1 MKKTAFFILLSG
13 LFANVVLGQSYETAL
28 EFGAGAGQ
36 MIRNYPDFPEIKEQ
50 AIVGSIRYS
59 KWLNGQRPW
68 HRYYNFP
75 VLSGYATGGSLG
87 NHRDL
92 GYFGGAMAEL
102 GFEKYTPSKKWFRS
116 LRLALGSAYFTAPY
130 DESDNNT
137 NVVIG
142 SSITF
147 LAAAEVMAGYRINER
162 TALTAKISILHAS
175 NSHFQLPN
183 VGMNM
188 PVFSAGVRFKLQE
201 QKAGETDTTHLT
213 VNKRV
218 QFNVRMA
225 LGVNEQG
232 SSTAPVN
239 GPKYPIYLSSV
250 YLSKMVSPVNKV
262 TGGIEVWYNKG
273 VYDYIVSQDF
283 YEKNRKQKSYAAAL
297 MLGHEFLFGHW
308 GLITNGGIYL
318 YNPFYREKLN
328 RSEKSSTKDKLKT
341 LIPAR
346 IGANW
351 YLKNGTESPASNF
364 FVGLYIKTNMGQA
377 DFLESGLGYQF

>member
-1 MKKTAFFILLSG
+1 MKRSLLCIFIGVFSASVSKGQGFLSAF
-13 LFANVVLGQSYETAL
+13 

-36 MIRNYPDFPEIKEQ
+36 MIRNYPDFPELKKP
-50 AIVGSIRYS
+50 AYVVSFRYS
-59 KWLNGQRPW
+59 KLLNGERPW
-68 HRYYNFP
+68 HRYYKFP

-87 NHRDL
+87 NHHEL
-92 GYFGGAMAEL
+92 GYFGGAMAEM
-102 GFEKYTPSKKWFRS
+102 GFEKQAPSNKWFRA
-116 LRLALGSAYFTAPY
+116 LRLALGSAYFTSPY
-130 DESDNNT
+130 DEIKNNS

-142 SSITF
+142 SSFTF
-147 LAAAEVMAGYRINER
+147 LAAAEVMAGYQLNSNS
-162 TALTAKISILHAS
+162 ALLAKISILHAS

-188 PVFSAGVRFKLQE
+188 PVFSAGLRYRLRE
-201 QKAGETDTTHLT
+201 PGREMRDTSIMA
-213 VNKRV
+213 VNEKI
-218 QFNVRMA
+218 QFNFRVA

-250 YLSKMVSPVNKV
+250 YLSKMFSPVNKV

-283 YEKNRKQKSYAAAL
+283 YDHNRKQKSYAAAL

-308 GLITNGGIYL
+308 ALLTNGGIYL
-318 YNPFYREKLN
+318 YNPFYREKLS
-328 RSEKSSTKDKLKT
+328 RGEKSGVKDKLKT
-341 LIPAR
+341 WIPAR

-351 YLKNGTESPASNF
+351 YLKDATTSPSSNF

-377 DFLESGLGYQF
+377 DFLESGFGYQF